1 MKTELN
7 KEKDFKNYDILN
19 ASNDEKFM
27 KEAIN
32 EALKALKNDEVPIG
46 CVIAKDGKI
55 IARGYNK
62 KEKLHCSIY
71 HAEVVAIEKA
81 CKKVGDW
88 RLDDGYTLYVTMEP
102 CAMCAGAIVNHRI
115 KNVVIGVTEPNFGAC
130 GSGIDILNNAQL
142 NTKTNVK
149 IGVLADDCKKLLQNF
164 FENKRRK

>member
-1 MKTELN
+1 MKSRLN
-7 KEKDFKNYDILN
+7 KENDLAKGATQNI
-19 ASNDEKFM
+19 ASDEKFM
-27 KEAIN
+27 REAIK

-46 CVIAKDGKI
+46 CVIVKDGKI

-88 RLDDGYTLYVTMEP
+88 RLDDAHTLYVTMEP

-130 GSGIDILNNAQL
+130 GSGIDILNNTSL

-149 IGVLADDCKKLLQNF
+149 TGILAGDCKKLLQNF